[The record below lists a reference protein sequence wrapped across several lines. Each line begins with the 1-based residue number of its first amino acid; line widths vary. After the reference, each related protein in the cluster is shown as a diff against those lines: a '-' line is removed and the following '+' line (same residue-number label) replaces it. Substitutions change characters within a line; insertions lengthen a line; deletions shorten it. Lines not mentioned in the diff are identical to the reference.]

1 MCTTTPNFPNPTVLY
16 HIQKWAL
23 VPPTTRPTSD
33 SLPFSL
39 SQNRTVTDPEIIAR
53 IQVLARR
60 LLYNYETLMELEEEI
75 RDFIDRDV
83 NGQDRALIEYI
94 ELMTGSVSKQLSDL
108 FEEMLH
114 IVWHGDLNGEVARH
128 LIEIARQLAYD

>member
-1 MCTTTPNFPNPTVLY
+1 
-16 HIQKWAL
+16 
-23 VPPTTRPTSD
+23 
-33 SLPFSL
+33 
-39 SQNRTVTDPEIIAR
+39 
-53 IQVLARR
+53 
-60 LLYNYETLMELEEEI
+60 MELEEEI